1 MNFFSKLPILLAF
14 LALNFSQNSIAQS
27 YNNFYGGIVSNCSI
41 DTLQTNLLEFE
52 SFGVKEVGTTANA
65 NALNW
70 LINKYTSFGY
80 TDIEIDTFTYSSNFA
95 YNLIV
100 TKIGTRYPNTF
111 VIIDGHYDTKNG
123 LGAND
128 NGSGI
133 SIILE
138 TARLLKDIDTEFSVK
153 FINFS
158 AEEVG
163 LVGSFHY
170 VNNVVVPQNLDIKI
184 LLNIDEVGG
193 VNGEINNTIVCER
206 DENNNP
212 STNNVASA
220 NYTDTLARCMQLY
233 SNLFT
238 TISYAYSSD
247 YMPFQSA
254 GKIITGLFEE
264 NQSPY
269 THTVN
274 DVFANLDMNYVFEVA
289 KGTVGSSLYY
299 AVAYDST
306 ISINEFNQKDFELY
320 PNPATD
326 FITIKFNPEKNSK
339 GNLKIVNLLGEV
351 VYENNINEPT
361 TIISLNHFT
370 SGIYHLIVESDKFI
384 QTQKFMVR

>member
-1 MNFFSKLPILLAF
+1 MKLISKLSILSIF
-14 LALNFSQNSIAQS
+14 LVLNFSQNTKAQNFNS
-27 YNNFYGGIVSNCSI
+27 FYGGIVNNCSF
-41 DTLQTNLLEFE
+41 DSLQNNILDFA

-80 TDIEIDTFTYSSNFA
+80 TDIEIDTFTYSGDFA

-100 TKIGTRYPNTF
+100 TKTGSVYPNRY

-123 LGAND
+123 QGAND

-138 TARLLKDIDTEFSVK
+138 TARLLRNVATEFSVK

-163 LVGSFHY
+163 LVGSSHY
-170 VNNVVVPQNLDIKI
+170 VNNIVVPQNLDIKI

-193 VNGEINNTIVCER
+193 VNGDVNNTIVCER
-206 DENNNP
+206 DENNIP
-212 STNNVASA
+212 STNNATSA

-254 GKIITGLFEE
+254 GEIITGLFEE

-269 THTVN
+269 PHTVN

-289 KGTVGSSLYY
+289 KGTVGASLYY
-299 AVAYDST
+299 AVAYDT
-306 ISINEFNQKDFELY
+306 VTSINEIQQKEFELY

-326 FITIKFNPEKNSK
+326 FITVKFNPEKNSK

-351 VYENNINEPT
+351 VYENRINETT

-370 SGIYHLIVESDKFI
+370 SGIYHLIVETDKFI

>member
-1 MNFFSKLPILLAF
+1 MKLISKLSILLAF
-14 LALNFSQNSIAQS
+14 LALNSSQNIIAQS
-27 YNNFYGGIVSNCSI
+27 YNSFYGGIVNNCSI
-41 DTLQTNLLEFE
+41 DSLQTNLLEFE
-52 SFGVKEVGTTANA
+52 SFGVKEVGTTANG

-80 TDIEIDTFTYSSNFA
+80 TDIEIDTFTYSGNFA

-100 TKIGTRYPNTF
+100 TKIGSVYPNKY

-123 LGAND
+123 SGTND
-128 NGSGI
+128 NGSGV

-138 TARLLKDIDTEFSVK
+138 TARLLRNVATEFSIK

-163 LVGSFHY
+163 LVGSSHY
-170 VNNVVVPQNLDIKI
+170 VNNIVVPQNLDIKI

-193 VNGEINNTIVCER
+193 VNGQVNNTIVCER
-206 DENNNP
+206 DENNIP
-212 STNNVASA
+212 SANNAASA

-254 GKIITGLFEE
+254 GEIITGLFEE

-269 THTVN
+269 PHTSN

-299 AVAYDST
+299 AVALDSAN
-306 ISINEFNQKDFELY
+306 SINELEQKYFVLY

-326 FITIKFNPEKNSK
+326 FITVKFNPEKNSK

-370 SGIYHLIVESDKFI
+370 SGIYHLIVETDKFI

>member
-1 MNFFSKLPILLAF
+1 MNFLLKLPILLAF
-14 LALNFSQNSIAQS
+14 LALNFSQNIIAQS
-27 YNNFYGGIVSNCSI
+27 YNSFYGGFVNNCSI
-41 DTLQTNLLEFE
+41 DSLQTNLLEFE
-52 SFGVKEVGTTANA
+52 SFGKKEVGTTANA

-70 LINKYTSFGY
+70 LINKYTSYGY
-80 TDIEIDTFTYSSNFA
+80 TDIKIDTFTYSSNFA

-100 TKIGTRYPNTF
+100 TKIGTRYPNKF
-111 VIIDGHYDTKNG
+111 VIIDGHYDSKTG
-123 LGAND
+123 PGTND
-128 NGSGI
+128 NGSGVG
-133 SIILE
+133 IILE

-170 VNNVVVPQNLDIKI
+170 VNTVVVPQNMDIKI
-184 LLNIDEVGG
+184 VLNIDEVGG
-193 VNGEINNTIVCER
+193 VNGEVNNTIVCER
-206 DENNNP
+206 DENNSP

-269 THTVN
+269 PHTVN
-274 DVFANLDMNYVFEVA
+274 DLFSNLDMNYVFEVA
-289 KGTVGSSLYY
+289 KGTVGASLYY
-299 AVAYDST
+299 AVAYDT
-306 ISINEFNQKDFELY
+306 VNSINEIQQKDFVLY

-326 FITIKFNPEKNSK
+326 FITVKFNSEKNSK

-370 SGIYHLIVESDKFI
+370 SGIYHLIFESDKFI

>member
-1 MNFFSKLPILLAF
+1 MKLITKLSVLLTF
-14 LALNFSQNSIAQS
+14 LSLIPSQNTKAQN
-27 YNNFYGGIVSNCSI
+27 YNNFYGGIVNNSSI
-41 DTLQTNLLEFE
+41 DSLQNNILDFV
-52 SFGVKEVGTTANA
+52 SFGVKEVATPANE

-80 TDIEIDTFTYSSNFA
+80 TDIEIDTFTYSGDFA

-100 TKIGTRYPNTF
+100 TKTGSVYPNRY

-123 LGAND
+123 EGAND

-138 TARLLKDIDTEFSVK
+138 TARLLRNVATEFSVK

-163 LVGSFHY
+163 LVGSSHY
-170 VNNVVVPQNLDIKI
+170 VNNIVVPQNLDIKI

-193 VNGEINNTIVCER
+193 VNGQVNNTIVCER
-206 DENNNP
+206 DENNIP
-212 STNNVASA
+212 STNNVTSA

-247 YMPFQSA
+247 YMPFQNA
-254 GKIITGLFEE
+254 GEIITGLFED

-269 THTVN
+269 THTVF

-289 KGTVGSSLYY
+289 KGTVGASLYY
-299 AVAYDST
+299 AVALDSAN
-306 ISINEFNQKDFELY
+306 SIHELNQNDFVLY
-320 PNPATD
+320 PNPASD
-326 FITIKFNPEKNSK
+326 FITIAFGQEKNIK
-339 GNLKIVNLLGEV
+339 RNFKIVNLLGKV
-351 VYENNINEPT
+351 VYENKIHEAT
-361 TIISLNHFT
+361 TIIDINHFA
-370 SGIYHLIVESDKFI
+370 SGIYYLIIESDGLN
-384 QTQKFMVR
+384 QTQKFMVK

>member
-1 MNFFSKLPILLAF
+1 MKPISKLCILLIFFILSSA
-14 LALNFSQNSIAQS
+14 QQTKAQS
-27 YNNFYGGIVSNCSI
+27 YNNFYGSIVNNCSF
-41 DTLQTNLLEFE
+41 DSLQNNILDFST
-52 SFGVKEVGTTANA
+52 FGVKEVGTAANA

-70 LINKYTSFGY
+70 LINKYSSFGY
-80 TDIEIDTFTYSSNFA
+80 TDIVIDTFTYSGDFA

-100 TKIGTRYPNTF
+100 TKTGTLYPNRY

-123 LGAND
+123 QGAND

-133 SIILE
+133 SMILE

-163 LVGSFHY
+163 LVGSSHY
-170 VNNVVVPQNLDIKI
+170 VSNVVVPQNLDIKI

-193 VNGEINNTIVCER
+193 VNGDVNNTIVCER
-206 DENNNP
+206 DENNIP
-212 STNNVASA
+212 STNNVTSA

-254 GKIITGLFEE
+254 GEIITGLFEE

-269 THTVN
+269 PHTVN
-274 DVFANLDMNYVFEVA
+274 DVFSNLDMNYVFEVS
-289 KGTVGSSLYY
+289 KGTVGASLYY
-299 AVAYDST
+299 AVALDSAN
-306 ISINEFNQKDFELY
+306 SINELEQNNFVLY
-320 PNPATD
+320 PNPASG
-326 FITIKFNPEKNSK
+326 FITIAFDQEKNVN
-339 GNLKIVNLLGEV
+339 GNLKIVNLLGKV
-351 VYENNINEPT
+351 VYENHINEA
-361 TIISLNHFT
+361 TIILDINHFA
-370 SGIYHLIVESDKFI
+370 SGIYYLIIELDGLN
-384 QTQKFMVR
+384 QTQKFMVK

>member
-1 MNFFSKLPILLAF
+1 MKLITKLSVLLTF
-14 LALNFSQNSIAQS
+14 LSLIPSQNTKAQN
-27 YNNFYGGIVSNCSI
+27 YNNFYGGIVNNSSI
-41 DTLQTNLLEFE
+41 DSLQNNILDFV
-52 SFGVKEVGTTANA
+52 SFGVKEVATPANE

-80 TDIEIDTFTYSSNFA
+80 TDIEIDTFTYSGDFA

-100 TKIGTRYPNTF
+100 TKTGSVYPNRY

-123 LGAND
+123 EGAND
-128 NGSGI
+128 NGSGV

-138 TARLLKDIDTEFSVK
+138 TARLLRNVATEFSVK

-163 LVGSFHY
+163 LVGSSHY
-170 VNNVVVPQNLDIKI
+170 VSNIVVPQNLDIKI

-193 VNGEINNTIVCER
+193 VNGDVNNTIVCER
-206 DENNNP
+206 DENNIP
-212 STNNVASA
+212 STNNVTSA

-269 THTVN
+269 PHTVN
-274 DVFANLDMNYVFEVA
+274 DVFSNLDMNYVFEVA
-289 KGTVGSSLYY
+289 KGTVGASLYY
-299 AVAYDST
+299 AVALDSAN
-306 ISINEFNQKDFELY
+306 SINELNQNDFVVY
-320 PNPATD
+320 PNPASD
-326 FITIKFNPEKNSK
+326 FITIA
-339 GNLKIVNLLGEV
+339 LKSENYLNKHFKIINFLGEV
-351 VYENNINEPT
+351 IYSGMLNNRINK
-361 TIISLNHFT
+361 LNLT
-370 SGIYHLIVESDKFI
+370 KVNSGIYFLLVESENELI
-384 QTQKFMVR
+384 TQKLVKR

>member
-1 MNFFSKLPILLAF
+1 M
-14 LALNFSQNSIAQS
+14 AQS
-27 YNNFYGGIVSNCSI
+27 YNSFYGGIVNNCSF
-41 DTLQTNLLEFE
+41 DSLQNNILDFTT
-52 SFGVKEVGTTANA
+52 FGVKEVGTTANE

-80 TDIEIDTFTYSSNFA
+80 TDIVIDTFTYSSDFA

-100 TKIGTRYPNTF
+100 TKTGSVYPNRF

-123 LGAND
+123 EGAND

-133 SIILE
+133 SMILE
-138 TARLLKDIDTEFSVK
+138 IARLLKNIDTEFSIK

-163 LVGSFHY
+163 LVGSSYY
-170 VNNVVVPQNLDIKI
+170 VNNIVVPQNLDIKI

-193 VNGEINNTIVCER
+193 VNGEVNNTIVCER
-206 DENNNP
+206 DENNIP
-212 STNNVASA
+212 LTNNVASA

-238 TISYAYSSD
+238 TISFAYSSD

-254 GKIITGLFEE
+254 GEIITGLFED

-269 THTVN
+269 PHTIN

-289 KGTVGSSLYY
+289 KGAVGASLYY
-299 AVAYDST
+299 AVAYDSLT
-306 ISINEFNQKDFELY
+306 SIKEFNQKEFEFY

-326 FITIKFNPEKNSK
+326 FITVKFNSEKNSK

-351 VYENNINEPT
+351 VYENRINEPT
-361 TIISLNHFT
+361 KTISLNHFT
-370 SGIYHLIVESDKFI
+370 SGIYHLIIESDKFI

>member
-1 MNFFSKLPILLAF
+1 MKLIAKGCILLVF
-14 LALNFSQNSIAQS
+14 FTLSSVQQTKAQS
-27 YNNFYGGIVSNCSI
+27 YNNFYGGIVNNTSFDS
-41 DTLQTNLLEFE
+41 LQNNILDFA
-52 SFGVKEVGTTANA
+52 SFGVKEVGTAANA

-70 LINKYTSFGY
+70 LINKYTAFGY
-80 TDIEIDTFTYSSNFA
+80 TDIEIDTFTYSGDFA

-100 TKIGTRYPNTF
+100 TKTGTLYPNRY

-123 LGAND
+123 QGAND

-163 LVGSFHY
+163 LVGSSHY
-170 VNNVVVPQNLDIKI
+170 VSNVVVPQNLDIKI

-193 VNGEINNTIVCER
+193 VNGDVNNTIVCER
-206 DENNNP
+206 DENNIP
-212 STNNVASA
+212 STNNVTSA

-254 GKIITGLFEE
+254 GEIITGLFEE

-269 THTVN
+269 PHTVS
-274 DVFANLDMNYVFEVA
+274 DVFSNLDMNYVFEVA
-289 KGTVGSSLYY
+289 KGTVGASLYY
-299 AVAYDST
+299 AVALDSAN
-306 ISINEFNQKDFELY
+306 SINELNQNNFVLY
-320 PNPATD
+320 PNPASG
-326 FITIKFNPEKNSK
+326 FITIAFDQEKNVN
-339 GNLKIVNLLGEV
+339 GNLKIVNLLGKV
-351 VYENNINEPT
+351 VYENNINEA
-361 TIISLNHFT
+361 TIILDINPFA
-370 SGIYHLIVESDKFI
+370 SGIYYLIIESDGLN

>member
-289 KGTVGSSLYY
+289 KGTVGASLYY